1 MCSMSAGAV
10 TGISGAQTV
19 GDLVGGRWGCLGH
32 LRIIWKGLR
41 HSFDTMHFIHL
52 YKSIIDS
59 RVNKLYI

>member
-19 GDLVGGRWGCLGH
+19 GDLGGGRWGCLGH

-52 YKSIIDS
+52 
-59 RVNKLYI
+59 